1 MRVKRTLYNV
11 SAGVGSHLIATA
23 LSFVTRTVFIHSLGI
38 EYLGISGLFT
48 SMLAMLSLAEA
59 GIGSSIVYNLYKPVA
74 RHDEHQIIGLM
85 RLYRKAY
92 WLISGVVFALG
103 LAMMPFFDVFIK
115 DTSVDHLV
123 FIYLLFLVNTAV
135 PYLYVY
141 KHSFL
146 NVNQKNYIVTGV
158 FTLSNLISTGV
169 KVAILLY
176 TENYILFLTVES
188 IISIA
193 TSFILAAMVD
203 KMYPFLKTKAK
214 VVLDA
219 ATRHNVFKNMKAIIL
234 QNIGV
239 YFIFGVDSILISSF
253 ISVAAVGLYSNYKM
267 LIDICRTFANQL
279 TKNMYHSVG
288 HLVAQESAEK
298 IASVYKV
305 MALLNF
311 WLYSICSI
319 MLVLFVAPF
328 ITLWIGSSFLLTH
341 AVLIVLVIAFYERGM
356 RNAITTVKT
365 TAGIFHADRFAP
377 LCQAAISL
385 IISIVLV
392 QYMGMVGIFIGSL
405 LSSLAIPF
413 WLTPYLVYR
422 RVFQLPVH
430 QYYVHY
436 FTLTLVGLGA
446 YFVCY
451 SLVALMP
458 EHTFFYIVLQ
468 AIVSFIVI
476 NTLYVLAFYRTEQ
489 FKYLIQVVIMFKNKW
504 SMRTSRIAE
513 SYDGL
518 KRR

>member
-1 MRVKRTLYNV
+1 M
-11 SAGVGSHLIATA
+11 TA

-74 RHDEHQIIGLM
+74 EQDEHKMIGLM

-92 WLISGVVFALG
+92 WLVSGVVFALG

-123 FIYLLFLVNTAV
+123 LIYLLFLVNTAV

-146 NVNQKNYIVTGV
+146 NVNQKNYIVTSV
-158 FTLSNLISTGV
+158 FTLSNVISTGV
-169 KVAILLY
+169 KIAILVY
-176 TENYILFLTVES
+176 TENYLLYLIVES
-188 IISIA
+188 IISIT
-193 TSFILAAMVD
+193 TSFILAALVD
-203 KMYPFLKTKAK
+203 RMYPFLKTKAK
-214 VVLDA
+214 IMLDA
-219 ATRHNVFKNMKAIIL
+219 ATRQNVFKNMKAIIL

-288 HLVAQESAEK
+288 NLVAQESAEK
-298 IASVYKV
+298 IAQVYKV

-319 MLVLFVAPF
+319 MLILFVAPF
-328 ITLWIGSSFLLTH
+328 ITLWIGSQFLLTH
-341 AVLIVLVIAFYERGM
+341 AVLIVLVLAFYERGM

-365 TAGIFHADRFAP
+365 TAGIFHADRYAP
-377 LCQAAISL
+377 LCQAGISL
-385 IISIVLV
+385 IVSIVLV

-405 LSSLAIPF
+405 FSSLAIPF

-422 RVFQLPVH
+422 RVFHRPVR
-430 QYYVHY
+430 QYYMHY
-436 FTLTLVGLGA
+436 LTLTLVGLGA
-446 YFVCY
+446 YGV
-451 SLVALMP
+451 SHALSAFMP
-458 EHTFFYIVLQ
+458 DHTFFYVVLQ
-468 AIVSFIVI
+468 ALICFIAI
-476 NTLYVLAFYRTEQ
+476 NMLYVLAFYKTEPFQ
-489 FKYLIQVVIMFKNKW
+489 YLKNIMLMFKNKW
-504 SMRTSRIAE
+504 YTRTSRITE
-513 SYDGL
+513 TYDGL

>member
-1 MRVKRTLYNV
+1 MRVKRTFYNV

-74 RHDEHQIIGLM
+74 QQDEHKMLGLM

-123 FIYLLFLVNTAV
+123 IIYLLFLVNTAV

-146 NVNQKNYIVTGV
+146 NVNQKNYIVTSV
-158 FTLSNLISTGV
+158 FTVSTIISTGV

-176 TENYILFLTVES
+176 TENYILYLIVES
-188 IISIA
+188 IISIV

-253 ISVAAVGLYSNYKM
+253 ISVTAVGLYSNYKM

-279 TKNMYHSVG
+279 TRNMYHSVG
-288 HLVAQESAEK
+288 NLVAQESAEK
-298 IASVYKV
+298 VEQVYKV

-311 WLYSICSI
+311 WLYSSCSI
-319 MLVLFVAPF
+319 ILILFVAPF
-328 ITLWIGSSFLLTH
+328 ITLWLGTPFLLTH
-341 AVLIVLVIAFYERGM
+341 AILIVLVVTFYERGM

-385 IISIVLV
+385 LLSIVLV

-405 LSSLAIPF
+405 LSSLSIPF

-422 RVFQLPVH
+422 RVFRRPVR
-430 QYYVHY
+430 QYYLYY
-436 FTLTLVGLGA
+436 FTLTLVGFIA
-446 YFVCY
+446 YGVSHVVC
-451 SLVALMP
+451 LLLP
-458 EHTFFYIVLQ
+458 DQTFYYIVLQ
-468 AIVSFIVI
+468 AVVCFIAI
-476 NTLYVLAFYRTEQ
+476 NALYVLLFYKTEQ
-489 FKYLIQVVIMFKNKW
+489 FNYLKNIVIMFKNKW
-504 SMRTSRIAE
+504 HTRTSRIPK